1 MFPKLLA
8 AALPVVL
15 AFLPAGAAPPARFTD
30 AEFEKL
36 HKSLQLPP
44 DEPWRTV
51 PWETEIADACA
62 RAAKE
67 KKPVA
72 LRVRSG
78 HPLGCV

>member
-1 MFPKLLA
+1 MYPKLLL
-8 AALPVVL
+8 AL
-15 AFLPAGAAPPARFTD
+15 LPALLACPTGRAAPLLTE

-36 HKSLQLPP
+36 HKALQLPP
-44 DEPWRTV
+44 DEPWRSI
-51 PWETEIADACA
+51 PWETEITDACA

-67 KKPVA
+67 KKPVC

>member
-1 MFPKLLA
+1 MRLRLLA

-15 AFLPAGAAPPARFTD
+15 VCLPAGAAPPALGR
-30 AEFEKL
+30 AEFDKL
-36 HKSLQLPP
+36 HQALQLPP
-44 DEPWRTV
+44 DEPWRTI

>member
-1 MFPKLLA
+1 MYPKLLA
-8 AALPVVL
+8 AGLAAALVSAP
-15 AFLPAGAAPPARFTD
+15 GAAGPPTE
-30 AEFEKL
+30 AEFDKL
-36 HKSLQLPP
+36 HQFLRLPP
-44 DEPWRTV
+44 DEPWRTI

>member
-1 MFPKLLA
+1 MRLKLLA
-8 AALPVVL
+8 AVLPAVIVY
-15 AFLPAGAAPPARFTD
+15 LPAGAAPPALD
-30 AEFEKL
+30 QAEFERL

-44 DEPWRTV
+44 DEPWRTI

-67 KKPVA
+67 KKPVV

>member
-1 MFPKLLA
+1 MHLKFFAAMLP
-8 AALPVVL
+8 AALVC
-15 AFLPAGAAPPARFTD
+15 LPGVASPLDG
-30 AEFEKL
+30 AEFEQL

-44 DEPWRTV
+44 DEPWRTI
-51 PWETEIADACA
+51 PWETEITDACA